1 MTTATHQKTV
11 LIVEDETLLRL
22 IAIDLFED
30 AGFKV
35 IAVETADDGL
45 TIVEHVS
52 EIDSVFADVETPG
65 RLSGLGLAMIAHH
78 LHPDMAILLV
88 SGRTHVRASDLPP
101 RSRFIGKPYKFDT
114 VLETLEG
121 LIESAQ

>member
-1 MTTATHQKTV
+1 MTTAAYKKTV
-11 LIVEDETLLRL
+11 LIVEDETLLRM

-45 TIVEHVS
+45 TIIEHVTG
-52 EIDSVFADVETPG
+52 IDGVFTDVETPG
-65 RLSGLGLAMIAHH
+65 RLNGLGLAMIAHH
-78 LHPDMAILLV
+78 LHPETPILVV

-114 VLETLEG
+114 VLEALED
-121 LIESAQ
+121 LIDAE